1 MCLQRSG
8 RLARTHRHLARIDF
22 NQGRGRTLRHL
33 TRHLLHHGHH
43 LWVHHGFEREAALEA
58 TDGTAADSNTAELF
72 YLSLLPESIDR
83 ISNNQLDELPKRINR
98 KASFQGMSR
107 YILLESLSIGFQKF
121 VVSSTF
127 EL

>member
-43 LWVHHGFEREAALEA
+43 LWIHHGFEREAAFEA

-83 ISNNQLDELPKRINR
+83 ISNNQLVSAQKKLIEKPVSKECP
-98 KASFQGMSR
+98 
-107 YILLESLSIGFQKF
+107 YIFY
-121 VVSSTF
+121 
-127 EL
+127 